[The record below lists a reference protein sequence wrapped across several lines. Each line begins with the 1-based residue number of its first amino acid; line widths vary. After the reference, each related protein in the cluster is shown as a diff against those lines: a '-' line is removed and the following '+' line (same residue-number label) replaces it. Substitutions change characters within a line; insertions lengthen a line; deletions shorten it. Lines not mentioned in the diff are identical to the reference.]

1 MIDLVR
7 RLLPASVPVH
17 DTVATTADLSRL
29 PYVLVIGGAGARSD
43 EESACGRD
51 SATGDVIVRVVGASR
66 RSIMD
71 VLTRL
76 RAGLDRARFTDGY
89 GVHSLILDSHRPPQA
104 DTDATIPGTGNYP
117 LFADDEYTIFTERL
131 VNAGGVNQG

>member
-1 MIDLVR
+1 MIDLIK

-17 DTVATTADLSRL
+17 DTVATTADLTRL

-51 SATGDVIVRVVGASR
+51 SATGQTIVRVVGASR

-76 RAGLDRARFTDGY
+76 RAGLDRVRFADSHGL
-89 GVHSLILDSHRPPQA
+89 HALILDSHRPPQA
-104 DTDATIPGTGNYP
+104 DTDATIPGTGTYP
-117 LFADDEYTIFTERL
+117 LYADDEYTIYTER
-131 VNAGGVNQG
+131 A